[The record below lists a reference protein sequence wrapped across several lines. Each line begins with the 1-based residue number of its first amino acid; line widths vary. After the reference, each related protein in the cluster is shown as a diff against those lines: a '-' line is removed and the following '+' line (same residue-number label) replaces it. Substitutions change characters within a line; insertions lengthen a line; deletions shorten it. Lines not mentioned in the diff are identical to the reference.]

1 MKKILCLLLLAALCV
16 TGVGCSKQNLTGL
29 HRVQIDVQ
37 DYGTILV
44 ELDADTAPITVT
56 NFVNLVKNGF
66 YNGLTFHRIMAG
78 FMVQGGAPNGN
89 SSGGSK
95 ETIMGEF
102 STNNIANNI
111 LHERGVIS
119 MARQNGNNNSAS
131 SQFFIMHATDPSLDS
146 KYAAFGHVLEGM
158 DVVDAICAA
167 ARPYDNNGSIFP
179 EEQPVITAITVVSA
193 Q

>member
-1 MKKILCLLLLAALCV
+1 MKKFLCLLLLVALCV

-29 HRVQIDVQ
+29 HHVQIDVQ

-56 NFVNLVKNGF
+56 NFVNLVKDGF
-66 YNGLTFHRIMAG
+66 YNGLTFHRIMDG
-78 FMVQGGAPNGN
+78 FMVQGGDPNGN
-89 SSGGSK
+89 GSGGSK
-95 ETIMGEF
+95 EKITGEF

-119 MARQNGNNNSAS
+119 MARQSGDNNSAS
-131 SQFFIMHATDPSLDS
+131 CQFFIMHATDPSLDS
-146 KYAAFGHVLEGM
+146 KYAAFGHVTEGM
-158 DVVDAICAA
+158 DVVDAICVA

-179 EEQPVITAITVVSA
+179 EEQPVITSITVVSA